1 MNGEDVRRFYKKGIG
16 TGIAIGV
23 LSALLVCGIVFGIVI
38 SKQHEKLVEIDRTTL
53 SLGND
58 VTEKINYLIE
68 MADTYFLYDYDRDE
82 MTDNIYRAVLDSLN
96 DPYTRYYTEEE
107 YAELTET
114 TEGIYYGIG
123 TVVTQDV
130 DTGEIIIVQPYDGSP
145 AKEAGLMP
153 EDVLIAVDGTSVE
166 GMDLDLA
173 VDMIRGE
180 EGSKVVLTVK
190 RGDETLD
197 LEVERRKIDVITVAS
212 EMLDNNIGYIQISQ
226 FEGVTLDQFNSAFD
240 ELVEMGMEGLI
251 IDIRDN
257 PGGRLDVVTDMLDRI
272 LPEGL
277 IVYTEDKNGKREEIY
292 SDEECDLDIPC
303 AVLVNGNSASASEI
317 FSGALQDYG
326 LAEIIGTQT
335 FGKGIVQSIM
345 GLLDGSAV
353 KITVQDYYTPN
364 GNNIHGIGITPDQ
377 VVELDEEAYL
387 QDGTDTQLDAAVNY
401 IEEQMK

>member
-23 LSALLVCGIVFGIVI
+23 LSALLVCGIAFGIVI

-82 MTDNIYRAVLDSLN
+82 MSDNIYRAVLDSLN

-226 FEGVTLDQFNSAFD
+226 FEGVTLEQFNNAFD
-240 ELVEMGMEGLI
+240 ELVEQGMEGLI

-345 GLLDGSAV
+345 GLMDGSAV

-387 QDGTDTQLDAAVNY
+387 QEGTDTQLDAAVKY